1 MCKIVIIFNFFN
13 ILKWRYFTL
22 GLNDKEVLELRKKY
36 GSNEITRK
44 KSNTFFKILLESLS
58 DPIIKI
64 LLIALSIKI
73 VFLFK
78 NFDWYETLGIVIA
91 IFLASFISSIS
102 EYGSN
107 KAFERLFEE
116 SSKLSTKVYRNGKLT
131 TISSKEIVINDL
143 LEVSSGDK
151 ICADGIIKEGS
162 LQVDESFIT
171 GESKEVN
178 KKIGDKVYSG
188 STIYKGSAKIKVT
201 EIGDKTFM
209 GSISSGVQEKTC
221 ESPLKTRLRVLAK
234 SISKLGYI
242 GAFLAS
248 FAYLFMQIVVKNNF
262 NLELII
268 ETIKNIPLMLNYLFY
283 VLTLTVTIIIV
294 AVPEG
299 LPMMITLVLSSNMK
313 KMLKDNVLVRKLVGI
328 ETSGSLNVLLCD
340 KTGTLTMGKL
350 NVKYIIAKNGKCF
363 QNKNELKCYEKY
375 YNILTKSLY
384 LNNES
389 IFDNDKIIGGN
400 TTDRAIKRF
409 TGNMQI
415 NDEIINK
422 KLFSSE
428 DKYSMV
434 QTKDYYFYKGAC
446 EVLLEK
452 CQKYLSLSGNEEKFI
467 SKSFIQSMVNSYT
480 SKGYRVLVNAYGKNK
495 DDLVFINIIVIAD
508 TLRPEAK
515 PSLDLIKNAGIK
527 TIMITGDAKET
538 AVSIGKELGLY
549 NDKSI
554 ALTHNELSVLT
565 DEQIINLYPNL
576 CIIARALPQDKSR
589 LVSILQSYKL
599 VVGMTG
605 DGVNDALALKKSD
618 VGFALGSGSE
628 VAKDASDIVILDNN
642 ISSICKAILYGRT
655 IFKSIRKFIIYQ
667 LTVNVCALILS
678 IIGVLLGISTPIT
691 IIQMLWLNMIMD
703 TFAGLAFSYEPP
715 LKEYLNEKPKT
726 KDEVILNKYMFNQ
739 IIVNGTYCAIICL
752 LFLKLPMIKHF
763 IRNSEGDKFLYT
775 AYFALFIFMG
785 ICNSFASRTH
795 RLNIFAHILQNKVFL
810 IINAFIFFAQIYIIY
825 YGGNLFRTYGLTFK
839 ELLFCL
845 ILSLT
850 VFPIDYLRKYIL
862 KKRNIKI
869 GV

>member
-1 MCKIVIIFNFFN
+1 MCKIVIIFDFFN

-143 LEVSSGDK
+143 LEVASGDK

-375 YNILTKSLY
+375 YDILTKSLY

-389 IFDNDKIIGGN
+389 VFDNDKIIGGN

-752 LFLKLPMIKHF
+752 LFLCSCKKNVSLNKLTLHY
-763 IRNSEGDKFLYT
+763 SFLW
-775 AYFALFIFMG
+775 AFVILL
-785 ICNSFASRTH
+785 H
-795 RLNIFAHILQNKVFL
+795 PVHI
-810 IINAFIFFAQIYIIY
+810 
-825 YGGNLFRTYGLTFK
+825 
-839 ELLFCL
+839 
-845 ILSLT
+845 
-850 VFPIDYLRKYIL
+850 D
-862 KKRNIKI
+862 
-869 GV
+869 

>member
-1 MCKIVIIFNFFN
+1 M
-13 ILKWRYFTL
+13 

-78 NFDWYETLGIVIA
+78 NFDWYETLGILIA

-143 LEVSSGDK
+143 LQISSGDK

-389 IFDNDKIIGGN
+389 VFDNDKIIGGN

-452 CQKYLSLSGNEEKFI
+452 CQKYLSLSGNEEIFI

-726 KDEVILNKYMFNQ
+726 KDEVILNKYMFN
-739 IIVNGTYCAIICL
+739 L
-752 LFLKLPMIKHF
+752 LKNKSI
-763 IRNSEGDKFLYT
+763 
-775 AYFALFIFMG
+775 FAL
-785 ICNSFASRTH
+785 
-795 RLNIFAHILQNKVFL
+795 
-810 IINAFIFFAQIYIIY
+810 
-825 YGGNLFRTYGLTFK
+825 
-839 ELLFCL
+839 
-845 ILSLT
+845 
-850 VFPIDYLRKYIL
+850 
-862 KKRNIKI
+862 
-869 GV
+869 